1 LLATAR
7 QATLTFLSSTA
18 KTRSLQ
24 SVDPSPS
31 DAQARSFGVLELS
44 VPTVIADVETIPP
57 AAVMMTDQVTA

>member
-1 LLATAR
+1 
-7 QATLTFLSSTA
+7 LSRTA